1 MNPVT
6 ERIVGAAWNAGNCCL
21 LGQPD
26 AADAVAI
33 NTPSV
38 VGFSA
43 PSLPGGLHLPPA
55 ANANRPQAR
64 PVA

>member
-6 ERIVGAAWNAGNCCL
+6 ESIVGAAWAAGNCCKI
-21 LGQPD
+21 GH
-26 AADAVAI
+26 AASSSAVLI
-33 NTPSV
+33 NTPMV
-38 VGFSA
+38 TGYTL
-43 PSLPGGLHLPPA
+43 PTIPGGLCLPPA